1 MNEFEEKLNAV
12 LNDPAELERIARLAS
27 ELMGGASEGEPPRPE
42 AGTPPFPDG
51 ELLGKLTKLLGSGG
65 RDSDKTALV
74 QALSPYLK
82 PERQMKLHKALRMAK
97 MARLARFALE
107 DFGRG

>member
-27 ELMGGASEGEPPRPE
+27 ELMGGGKDDAPP
-42 AGTPPFPDG
+42 PDG
-51 ELLGKLTKLLGSGG
+51 DSELLTKLAKLMSSAGG
-65 RDSDKTALV
+65 NDKTALL

-82 PERQMKLHKALRMAK
+82 PERRTRLQKALRMAK
-97 MARLARFALE
+97 MARLARTALE
-107 DFGRG
+107 ENGG

>member
-27 ELMGGASEGEPPRPE
+27 ELMGGTPEGEPPRTEPG
-42 AGTPPFPDG
+42 APPFPDG
-51 ELLGKLTKLLGSGG
+51 ELLGKLTKRLGSGG
-65 RDSDKTALV
+65 WGGDKTALV

-82 PERQMKLHKALRMAK
+82 PDRQARLQRALHMAK
-97 MARLARFALE
+97 VARLARAAME
-107 DFGRG
+107 NDRG